1 MLMQNFGGQI
11 RCIMGNVQV
20 IDWLVGRASL
30 VVGRWVVGRGSS
42 VVGRAS
48 CVVRSYRD
56 SLCLFEQTL
65 ARRI

>member
-1 MLMQNFGGQI
+1 
-11 RCIMGNVQV
+11 MGNVQV
-20 IDWLVGRASL
+20 IDWVVGRASL
-30 VVGRWVVGRGSS
+30 VVGRGLW

-48 CVVRSYRD
+48 WVVHRASRVVRSYRD

>member
-20 IDWLVGRASL
+20 IDWVQGRAS
-30 VVGRWVVGRGSS
+30 WVVGRGSW
-42 VVGRAS
+42 VVGRGSCVVRRAS
-48 CVVRSYRD
+48 CVARD
-56 SLCLFEQTL
+56 GFCLFEQTL

>member
-1 MLMQNFGGQI
+1 
-11 RCIMGNVQV
+11 MGNVQV